1 MCSSISSC
9 VVKFLAQT
17 WHMMWFC
24 LCISSSV
31 SLPGTSA
38 DAPTV
43 SNISP
48 IVRFYFLHFHFYH
61 FLVLENLLSSRN
73 KRHSH
78 LYGIVF
84 HFVAFFVIV
93 HMDEF
98 ILYSG
103 TLYYFFFYSARPALL
118 VQLKLLWVAAA
129 WINPSPWSIF
139 YCFHMAKFNGKSTEL
154 FMFSSFMCFQI
165 VYSLNSF
172 YKYSKRK
179 RKSIKNGN
187 GNILHYYK
195 NKNLNVN
202 RIGKANRNAKLVL
215 TIWRMKES
223 MSMRS
228 LIKFLSGGGQRKDG
242 WEGLYE
248 SSFPATDFY
257 SRDFTD
263 MII

>member
-1 MCSSISSC
+1 MACWMWSLFSKDLRKTLSQIVQELKWTWPMCSSISSC

-48 IVRFYFLHFHFYH
+48 SHWNPTIVRFYILHFHFYH

-93 HMDEF
+93 HMDKF

-103 TLYYFFFYSARPALL
+103 TLYYFFFYSARP
-118 VQLKLLWVAAA
+118 
-129 WINPSPWSIF
+129 
-139 YCFHMAKFNGKSTEL
+139 
-154 FMFSSFMCFQI
+154 
-165 VYSLNSF
+165 
-172 YKYSKRK
+172 
-179 RKSIKNGN
+179 
-187 GNILHYYK
+187 
-195 NKNLNVN
+195 
-202 RIGKANRNAKLVL
+202 
-215 TIWRMKES
+215 
-223 MSMRS
+223 MRY
-228 LIKFLSGGGQRKDG
+228 LSN
-242 WEGLYE
+242 
-248 SSFPATDFY
+248 
-257 SRDFTD
+257 
-263 MII
+263 